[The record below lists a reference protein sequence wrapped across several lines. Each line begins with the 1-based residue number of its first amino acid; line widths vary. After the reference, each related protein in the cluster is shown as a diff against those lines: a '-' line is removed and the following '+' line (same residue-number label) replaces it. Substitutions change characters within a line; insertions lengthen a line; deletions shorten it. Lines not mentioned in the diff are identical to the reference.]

1 MFRIKFEYLRLEDVS
16 YCDRHGNCLPSLV
29 GSSIPL
35 FSYALTFLLF
45 LLYSLDSLQPDT
57 TQEKIQVVVFAL
69 TNLAIRVLTFVLS
82 LAFLG
87 NKTLNLLIIKLKLKL
102 SFQLFWP
109 EQHID

>member
-1 MFRIKFEYLRLEDVS
+1 MS

-29 GSSIPL
+29 GFSIPL

-87 NKTLNLLIIKLKLKL
+87 NKTLNLLILKLKLKL
-102 SFQLFWP
+102 SFQIFWP

>member
-1 MFRIKFEYLRLEDVS
+1 MS

-57 TQEKIQVVVFAL
+57 IQEIIQVATLAF
-69 TNLAIRVLTFVLS
+69 TNLAVRILVFVFLMT
-82 LAFLG
+82 FLG
-87 NKTLNLLIIKLKLKL
+87 MKL
-102 SFQLFWP
+102 
-109 EQHID
+109 

>member
-1 MFRIKFEYLRLEDVS
+1 MRLEEAS
-16 YCDRHGNCLPSLV
+16 YCDGLKNCLPNV
-29 GSSIPL
+29 FGSSIPL
-35 FSYALTFLLF
+35 ISYALTFLLF

-87 NKTLNLLIIKLKLKL
+87 NKTLNLQLLKLRLKL
-102 SFQLFWP
+102 
-109 EQHID
+109 